1 MSSSHNT
8 TSASCIYA
16 LEAYGIK
23 DPAVKN
29 VDTRVLALYGIVE
42 AEFRGVDCMY
52 SIYSYRPIR
61 AATAM
66 LLGPAVK
73 SVHIEEKERI

>member
-1 MSSSHNT
+1 MLHNVSSSHNT

-42 AEFRGVDCMY
+42 AEFRGVDVLY
-52 SIYSYRPIR
+52 SIRLNRPR
-61 AATAM
+61 C
-66 LLGPAVK
+66 
-73 SVHIEEKERI
+73 EEKGESRRIEN